1 MLVEAEVGRVERGG
15 RGGGQWALRAASV
28 WVLLL
33 DEGTH
38 VERSVG
44 FELVR
49 QRGVMMLLRLDRI

>member
-15 RGGGQWALRAASV
+15 RGGGQGALRAASV

-38 VERSVG
+38 VERSGG